1 MSSLTQKGLVAQ
13 PSPCTPA
20 PMTLMSRV
28 CFVLLSLATVVY
40 AKAGARDD
48 DQVAAAIESAIRHS
62 LESQYFSGG
71 QVQELLL
78 AEPESRGSSSTY
90 LGEFAIRRAEKLIRC
105 EDWLFTVQR
114 VPEGWALLKTERG
127 RCND

>member
-1 MSSLTQKGLVAQ
+1 
-13 PSPCTPA
+13 
-20 PMTLMSRV
+20 MTVRLRM
-28 CFVLLSLATVVY
+28 CFVLLALTATLQ
-40 AKAGARDD
+40 AKAGAREDD
-48 DQVAAAIESAIRHS
+48 KPIAGVEAAIRHS

-78 AEPESRGSSSTY
+78 AEPESHGSNSTY
-90 LGEFAIRRAEKLIRC
+90 LGEFAIRRAGRLIRC
-105 EDWLFTVQR
+105 EDWHFTVHR